1 MVSSPK
7 GAKTITPAQAP
18 VCLVYRRHTGESTCA
33 IKYIGMLTNFYS
45 YYVLKPSVATNFIT
59 LMGGL

>member
-1 MVSSPK
+1 
-7 GAKTITPAQAP
+7 
-18 VCLVYRRHTGESTCA
+18 VYRRHTGESTCA